1 MTNLRLGGVVPV
13 LAHQGGW
20 DEALMVA
27 APLAVIAVLL
37 SIAKRRAER
46 ARAELDAAARE
57 ERSSEPVSPE

>member
-1 MTNLRLGGVVPV
+1 M